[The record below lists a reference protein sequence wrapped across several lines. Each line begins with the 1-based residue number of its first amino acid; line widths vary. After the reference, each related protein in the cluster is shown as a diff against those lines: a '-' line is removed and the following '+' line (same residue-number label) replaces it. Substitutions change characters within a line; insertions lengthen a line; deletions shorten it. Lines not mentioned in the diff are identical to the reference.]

1 MTERS
6 ADYVAWRDAHRK
18 VAASMTDEIVKRA
31 ALMGFAPK
39 EHIDPRGGKEGDNK
53 PATLRLLMSMRWWYA
68 LRPDRLLA
76 EETTTTTPMF
86 PIKSKKRDWR
96 EVDSELRKMF
106 PLKGG
111 NKSKGFRYAGSNELD
126 EVGWFLGNSGE
137 RTSWLREILKPY
149 EQRDQDTHKTHPVK
163 NKKPNELGL
172 YDMSGNVM
180 ELVTN
185 RFFPHGM
192 KYRLDR
198 LLLRGGGFYAEE
210 NNCLTVSE
218 SRYNGIRA
226 AEIGFRLALSADHRL
241 PDYQGQ

>member
-18 VAASMTDEIVKRA
+18 VAASLTDEIAKRA

-53 PATLRLLMSMRWWYA
+53 PATLRQLMSMRWWYA

-106 PLKGG
+106 PQKGG
-111 NKSKGFRYAGSNELD
+111 NKSKEKEKAKIRIRMRMRKRA
-126 EVGWFLGNSGE
+126 
-137 RTSWLREILKPY
+137 TI
-149 EQRDQDTHKTHPVK
+149 
-163 NKKPNELGL
+163 
-172 YDMSGNVM
+172 
-180 ELVTN
+180 
-185 RFFPHGM
+185 
-192 KYRLDR
+192 
-198 LLLRGGGFYAEE
+198 
-210 NNCLTVSE
+210 
-218 SRYNGIRA
+218 NGI
-226 AEIGFRLALSADHRL
+226 ETESYIL
-241 PDYQGQ
+241 